1 MGCSAGQRGEQ
12 ARGRWV
18 GHRAG
23 QRVAARQSRSARKI
37 WELYFL
43 VLEPIF
49 SPWVTTIQRW
59 WRARGRERVPPFY
72 AANVVL
78 RWIFHD
84 DDEDELL
91 YSRWFQVDL
100 NEWGYALLPMVPGG
114 RSRPLT
120 RTQEDLT
127 RWMRR
132 SLTRFSLVT
141 TYSQDREQSR
151 P

>member
-1 MGCSAGQRGEQ
+1 M
-12 ARGRWV
+12 
-18 GHRAG
+18 
-23 QRVAARQSRSARKI
+23 
-37 WELYFL
+37 
-43 VLEPIF
+43 VLESIF
-49 SPWVTTIQRW
+49 NPWSTTIQRW

-78 RWIFHD
+78 RWMFHD

-100 NEWGYALLPMVPGG
+100 NEWGYALQPMVPGG